1 MTLDQYRNFA
11 TSSLTADITS
21 SETTIP
27 VADAAQFADPGN
39 GNYNVVVLSGAPEII
54 RVTGR
59 DTGANELTVQRG
71 QESTSAVSHGSGT
84 EVTQSVT
91 AKLVSDVRTELNNK
105 ADTNQRV
112 ETFSTASATP
122 SGEVPVS
129 QGDGT
134 LQMEPQSSGGGNERL
149 SLSQPIT
156 EWADGLSNRTV
167 QRLEVGSS
175 EEVNIQRIEF
185 RALTQTSTSASVRVY
200 VPQGGVEIASA
211 NLGQTVRDPAQNVA
225 AGDSLFVQLTNQ
237 TGGPIEAG
245 FVVTGEYVP
254 SGATSQ

>member
-39 GNYNVVVLSGAPEII
+39 GNYNVVILSGTPEII

-59 DTGANELTVQRG
+59 DTGTNELTVQRG
-71 QESTSAVSHGSGT
+71 QESTPAISHGSGT

-91 AKLVSDVRTELNNK
+91 AKLVSDVQTALNNK
-105 ADTNQRV
+105 ADADQRV
-112 ETFSTASATP
+112 ETFTTASVTDA
-122 SGEVPVS
+122 GEVPVS

-134 LQMEPQSSGGGNERL
+134 LQREPQSSGGDNERL

-185 RALTQTSTSASVRVY
+185 RALTQTSTSASVRVF
-200 VPQGGVEIASA
+200 VPQAGVEIASA

-225 AGDSLFVQLTNQ
+225 AGDTLFVQLTNQ

-245 FVVTGEYVP
+245 FVVTGEFVP

>member
-27 VADAAQFADPGN
+27 VADAGQFADPGN
-39 GNYNVVVLSGAPEII
+39 GNYNVVILSGTPEII

-71 QESTSAVSHGSGT
+71 QENTSATSHGSGT
-84 EVTQSVT
+84 EVTQSIT
-91 AKLVSDVRTELNNK
+91 AKLVSDVQTALNNK
-105 ADTNQRV
+105 AETDQRV
-112 ETFSTASATP
+112 ETFTTATATNA
-122 SGEVPVS
+122 GEVPVS

-134 LQMEPQSSGGGNERL
+134 LQMEPQSGGGSNESL
-149 SLSQPIT
+149 TLSQPIT
-156 EWADGLSNRTV
+156 EWADGLVEQPV
-167 QRLEVGSS
+167 QEVKAGSS
-175 EEVNIQRIEF
+175 EEINIQRVEF
-185 RALTQTSTSASVRVY
+185 RGRNQTSTSASVRVH
-200 VPQGGVEIASA
+200 VPAFNIEIASA
-211 NLGQTVRDPAQNVA
+211 NLGETVRDPGPNISPQ
-225 AGDSLFVQLTNQ
+225 DTLSVQVTNQ

-245 FVVTGEYVP
+245 FVVTGEFIP